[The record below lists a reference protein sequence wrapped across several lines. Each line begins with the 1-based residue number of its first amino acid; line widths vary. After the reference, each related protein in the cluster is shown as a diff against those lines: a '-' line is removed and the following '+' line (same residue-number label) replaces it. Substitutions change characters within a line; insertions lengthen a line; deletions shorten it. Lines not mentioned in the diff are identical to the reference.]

1 MEELVMGTGKKSASI
16 WQESMRVG
24 VPELDEERKITMDLL
39 ELLEVRP
46 IYSIASETFAKRF
59 AVVQAAVEKF
69 IKFEESLLHKQLLPD
84 EIRRRHL
91 ADHEKIRTKLH
102 RIRADSIN
110 KKNQTALD
118 IYRSLRTEIK
128 KHVLTFDVEMSQHVA
143 SSAHAKSAVSE
154 GLVERGPV

>member
-1 MEELVMGTGKKSASI
+1 MKTGKRSASI

-24 VPELDEERKITMDLL
+24 VPELDEERKLTMDLL

-46 IYSIASETFAKRF
+46 IYSIASETFTTRF
-59 AVVQAAVEKF
+59 AVVHAAVEKF
-69 IKFEESLLHKQLLPD
+69 INFEESLLHKQLVPD
-84 EIRRRHL
+84 EIRRRHF

-118 IYRSLRTEIK
+118 IYRSLRAEIK
-128 KHVLTFDVEMSQHVA
+128 KHVETFDVEMRKHVS
-143 SSAHAKSAVSE
+143 SSAMAKGAVREGHAGRA
-154 GLVERGPV
+154 PV

>member
-1 MEELVMGTGKKSASI
+1 MRTGKKSASI

-24 VPELDEERKITMDLL
+24 VPELDEERKNTMDLI

-59 AVVQAAVEKF
+59 AVVHAAVEKF

-118 IYRSLRTEIK
+118 VYRSLRTEIK
-128 KHVLTFDVEMSQHVA
+128 KHVLTFGAEFGKQIP
-143 SSAHAKSAVSE
+143 SSAHAKGAASE
-154 GLVERGPV
+154 GLVEKAPV